1 MPVPFPRLAITAAA
15 TALLLIGLPLP
26 TLARSGQ
33 VPDPASSPAAA
44 PATPVAK
51 TAADTIDPIAIQ
63 ALVGMGNYLKT
74 LKSFEFH
81 TKATAEAAFQDTDFL
96 VHLGYEATYKVMRP
110 TAFYV
115 ELKSDRAIREF
126 FYDGKTL
133 TVNVPRQKFYAKV
146 AAPATIRQT
155 VDDIYLKY
163 GIDLPLAD
171 VFYWSENPV
180 TDGITSAV
188 RVGFAQVDGREADQF
203 AYRGETLEWQI
214 WIARGKAPLP
224 LRIVITDRSD
234 PVRPSYSADLDWNT
248 APTLTARDFAFV
260 PPAGSSPIQ
269 VASLPK
275 GN

>member
-1 MPVPFPRLAITAAA
+1 MPIPSLKPASWATA
-15 TALLLIGLPLP
+15 TALLLAGLPLP
-26 TLARSGQ
+26 TLAQS
-33 VPDPASSPAAA
+33 DPAPAAA
-44 PATPVAK
+44 PAAPSAK

-115 ELKSDRAIREF
+115 KLQSDRAIREY

-133 TVNVPRQKFYAKV
+133 TVNVPRQNYYAKV
-146 AAPATIRQT
+146 TAPPTIRQT
-155 VDDIYLKY
+155 VDKIYLDY

-188 RVGFAQVDGREADQF
+188 RVGFARVNGKETDQF
-203 AYRGETLEWQI
+203 AYRGDTLDWQI
-214 WIARGKAPLP
+214 WIARGKTPLP
-224 LRIVITDRSD
+224 LRIVITDRTN

-248 APTLTARDFAFV
+248 APRLTAKDFAFV
-260 PPAGSSPIQ
+260 PPANSSPIQ
-269 VASLPK
+269 VAALAG

>member
-1 MPVPFPRLAITAAA
+1 MPIPSLRPASWATA
-15 TALLLIGLPLP
+15 TALLLAGLPLP
-26 TLARSGQ
+26 TLAQSA
-33 VPDPASSPAAA
+33 PAPAAA
-44 PATPVAK
+44 PAAPAVK

-96 VHLGYEATYKVMRP
+96 VHHGYEATYKVMRP

-115 ELKSDRAIREF
+115 KLQSDRAIREY

-133 TVNVPRQKFYAKV
+133 TVNVPRQNYYAKV
-146 AAPATIRQT
+146 TAPPTIRQT
-155 VDDIYLKY
+155 VDKIYLDY

-188 RVGFAQVDGREADQF
+188 RVGFARVNGKETDQF
-203 AYRGETLEWQI
+203 AYRGDTLDWQI
-214 WIARGKAPLP
+214 WIARGKTPLP
-224 LRIVITDRSD
+224 LRIVITDRTD

-248 APTLTARDFAFV
+248 APSLTAKDFAFV
-260 PPAGSSPIQ
+260 PPANSSPIQ
-269 VASLPK
+269 VAALSE